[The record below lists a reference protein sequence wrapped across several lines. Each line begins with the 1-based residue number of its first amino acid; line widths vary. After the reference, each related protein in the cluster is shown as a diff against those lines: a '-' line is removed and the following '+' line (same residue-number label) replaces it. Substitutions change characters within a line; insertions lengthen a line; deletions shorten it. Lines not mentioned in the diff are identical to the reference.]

1 MGEAMSEMRFGR
13 VQFRIMQVLWDKGRA
28 NAREITAALNKIEPI
43 AHSTVQTL
51 LRKLEQKGAVD
62 HDIDDRTFI
71 FFPLVR
77 SDKVTQHAFRDFV
90 DKIFAGSTGGLVSY
104 LIKNEYISPDELGKI
119 RELLDEKE
127 S

>member
-1 MGEAMSEMRFGR
+1 MSSLRFGP
-13 VQFRIMQVLWDKGRA
+13 VQLKIMQVIWEKGRA
-28 NAREITAALNKIEPI
+28 NAREITDALNKIEPI

-71 FFPLVR
+71 FYTLV
-77 SDKVTQHAFRDFV
+77 DAEKVKRNGLRDLI
-90 DKIFAGSTGGLVSY
+90 DRMFAGSPEGLVSH
-104 LIKNEYISPDELGKI
+104 LIKYEKFSPEELKKI
-119 RELLDEKE
+119 RKLINKK